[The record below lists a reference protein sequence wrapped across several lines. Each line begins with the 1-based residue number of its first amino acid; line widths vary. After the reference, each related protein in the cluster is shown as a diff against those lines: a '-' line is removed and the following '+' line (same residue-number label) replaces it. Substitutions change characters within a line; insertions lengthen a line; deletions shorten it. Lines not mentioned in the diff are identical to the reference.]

1 MQMMP
6 VFPLKK
12 WYKLQDT
19 FLSFFFYGGCSKY
32 DANLYIENKM

>member
-1 MQMMP
+1 MQLMP

-19 FLSFFFYGGCSKY
+19 FLSFFLMA
-32 DANLYIENKM
+32 DVANMMQIYI